1 MLNIRSVVRTMAL
14 AASMLV
20 AATTAQA
27 AQITGS
33 SGGTFSSITSCDGIC
48 SINNSGRQLEWGQF
62 IGSGSTLSAVS
73 RTWDVG
79 TFADDVVLAE
89 LVWVNRATLGI
100 FTPDAFGA
108 IYTLAVNFT
117 SPSVDGASQAFNL
130 SILNPVNNTGD
141 STYGLT
147 MASLA
152 GLSFD
157 LAGVNITDLKYSITG
172 TGATFDSNVWYNPE
186 GRTSRMFITADFSEI
201 VVSEVPEPASLALLG
216 AGLFGLGL
224 MRRRRMM

>member
-1 MLNIRSVVRTMAL
+1 MNIRSVIRTVAL
-14 AASMLV
+14 TASMLV
-20 AATTAQA
+20 AATTSQA

-33 SGGTFSSITSCDGIC
+33 SSGTFSSITSCDGIC
-48 SINNSGRQLEWGQF
+48 SINNGGRQLEWGQF
-62 IGSGSTLSAVS
+62 IGNGSTLNAVS
-73 RTWDVG
+73 RTWDEG

-89 LVWVNRATLGI
+89 LVWINRATLGI

-117 SPSVDGASQAFNL
+117 SPSVDGATQAFNL

-147 MASLA
+147 LASLA

-157 LAGVNITDLKYSITG
+157 LAGVNISDLRYSVVG
-172 TGATFDSNVWYNPE
+172 AGATFDSNVWYNPE
-186 GRTSRMFITADFSEI
+186 GITSRLFITADFSE
-201 VVSEVPEPASLALLG
+201 VVSDVPEPASMALLG
-216 AGLFGLGL
+216 AGLFCLGL
-224 MRRRRMM
+224 MRRRHTM